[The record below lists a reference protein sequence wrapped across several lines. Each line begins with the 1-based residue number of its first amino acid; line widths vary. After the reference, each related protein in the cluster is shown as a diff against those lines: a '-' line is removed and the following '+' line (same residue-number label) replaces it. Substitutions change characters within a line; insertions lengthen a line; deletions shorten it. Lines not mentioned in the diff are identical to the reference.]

1 MSGARTRTRRLSKRR
16 VTIAV
21 LAVGA
26 IVAGG
31 VYAGASAASNISTAT
46 TSPWFGGYV
55 DVTNTP
61 TFAFE
66 AATNDSARNVVLSFI
81 VADPAEPCD
90 PSWGAAYSLDE
101 AAAQLDLD
109 RRIVR
114 LERAG
119 GEAIVSFGGQAND
132 ELAVACTDQADL
144 VAAYSR
150 VIDRYKLTTID
161 LDLEGGALS
170 VVANER
176 RAAAIATLQE
186 RSVKDLAVWLTLP
199 VTPNG
204 LAEEGTDA
212 VAAFLAAGVDLA
224 GINVMTMDFGASKPA
239 EDSMLEAT
247 TDALTATH
255 RQLGIL
261 YDNAGIELTDAT
273 LWSKVGATPMIGQND
288 VADEVFGLGDATG
301 LNAWAAE
308 KDLGRISMWSLNRDA
323 TCGTSFADTT
333 RVSNVCSGVDQG
345 ETTFAETLGAGMTG
359 SPGENADVVT
369 TPEAIP
375 ADEPDDPASSPYPI
389 WDENTTYLV
398 GSKVTWHHNVYEAKW
413 WTRGDLPDDAVLDEF
428 ETPWTL
434 IGPVLPGETPAP
446 VPTLP
451 PGLLPEWSGTEV
463 YDTGERVV
471 FDGIP
476 FEAKW
481 WTQGDS
487 PKASAADPDN
497 SPWVALTPEAIRE
510 ILEELEDT
518 E

>member
-1 MSGARTRTRRLSKRR
+1 M
-16 VTIAV
+16 
-21 LAVGA
+21 
-26 IVAGG
+26 
-31 VYAGASAASNISTAT
+31 
-46 TSPWFGGYV
+46 
-55 DVTNTP
+55 
-61 TFAFE
+61 
-66 AATNDSARNVVLSFI
+66 
-81 VADPAEPCD
+81 
-90 PSWGAAYSLDE
+90 
-101 AAAQLDLD
+101 
-109 RRIVR
+109 
-114 LERAG
+114 
-119 GEAIVSFGGQAND
+119 
-132 ELAVACTDQADL
+132 
-144 VAAYSR
+144 
-150 VIDRYKLTTID
+150 
-161 LDLEGGALS
+161 
-170 VVANER
+170 
-176 RAAAIATLQE
+176 
-186 RSVKDLAVWLTLP
+186 KDLAVWLTLP